1 MPLLIIINI
10 CKKFILQIFKYT
22 ILFYEPLNKSKKF
35 NKYKKMGYGITGNIN
50 DNNYNNKRNNILVSR
65 NIDTNN
71 MGNPYSRKQR
81 IYYEK
86 NLNNDHNY
94 ISDDLKAKDSII
106 SSNKGDGYIKNNE
119 IESSNPLNISKEV
132 GSDSENNTNEFETF
146 IQKLQI

>member
-1 MPLLIIINI
+1 
-10 CKKFILQIFKYT
+10 
-22 ILFYEPLNKSKKF
+22 
-35 NKYKKMGYGITGNIN
+35 MGYGITGNIN
-50 DNNYNNKRNNILVSR
+50 DNNYNNKRNNIIVSR